1 MVPAPYP
8 PTRRR
13 HREVLF
19 YSLLALIAAP
29 LLEVYPNERVGLR
42 GHPNLLLPP
51 TCLSRTLFGVDC
63 PACGLTRSFVYLC
76 AVTGSP
82 PRMMPPARIWLLMF
96 MAAVQVPYRLAILA
110 GRQQLLLSEPAGRWV
125 GRVLIA
131 LLIGNWV
138 LSVVFAGNRSG

>member
-1 MVPAPYP
+1 MAPYP

-13 HREVLF
+13 HKEVLF
-19 YSLLALIAAP
+19 FSLLALIAAP
-29 LLEVYPNERVGLR
+29 LLEVYPDERVGLR
-42 GHPNLLLPP
+42 DHPDLLLPP
-51 TCLSRTLFGVDC
+51 TCMSRSLFGINC
-63 PACGLTRSFVYLC
+63 PACGLTRSFVYL
-76 AVTGSP
+76 
-82 PRMMPPARIWLLMF
+82 ARGDWIASTQCHRLGWLLMF

-138 LSVVFAGNRSG
+138 LGLVFCWG